1 MPLGSYRGAVVEQES
16 WILLSDWYKVE
27 AVFSRYDVEVGI
39 CINSGGNSVWR
50 TWWLLILN
58 FIE

>member
-27 AVFSRYDVEVGI
+27 AVFSGYDGEVGI
-39 CINSGGNSVWR
+39 SINSGGNSVWR
-50 TWWLLILN
+50 TWWLLIFT